1 MKESIVTNVPAMGKR
16 FSVMEDEVEAARAY
30 LYILKNDLHVEP
42 FGLLEDVF
50 VDDNMRGQGI
60 GTDLIKK
67 VIKAAEEAGCY
78 KLIATSRKERSKV
91 HELYERLGFVE
102 HGKEFRINF

>member
-1 MKESIVTNVPAMGKR
+1 
-16 FSVMEDEVEAARAY
+16 MEDKVEVARAY
-30 LYILKNDLHVEP
+30 LYILTNDLHVEP

-50 VDDNMRGQGI
+50 VDDRMRGQGV

-78 KLIATSRKERSKV
+78 KIIATSRKERGKV
-91 HELYERLGFVE
+91 HALYERLGFVE